1 MQGTRFSKLALVSFV
16 SALGSCGLSFV
27 PAAYSVLSILA
38 FCLWFLTIFLG
49 FAMFGRKGF
58 WLLLGAPFA
67 LVFPALLILI
77 GMGGLDRM

>member
-1 MQGTRFSKLALVSFV
+1 MQITNFSTLAVLSFALALSSLALNFKHGSYDWLAVSV
-16 SALGSCGLSFV
+16 
-27 PAAYSVLSILA
+27 

-67 LVFPALLILI
+67 LAFVVVILI
-77 GMGGLDRM
+77 AAAGGLNGI